1 MWNVE
6 NAPRRPLYNFS
17 STEQSMNWNKKSVIS
32 TSEWKGGGV
41 IQHQTMEIDI
51 RKEYYKWVRLV
62 FRRELNVEKESR
74 TLTSLLYHWWLT
86 AITVL
91 IGSEIREMD
100 TKTRK
105 LFTMHRMHH
114 PKADVEAMRTTRSRG
129 QGSTIDNWNWNIWQ
143 QRLAFKCTLNTILI
157 TWCSWFTN
165 IIKRRS
171 CTQLWMRASS
181 LDLTW
186 IYPLVQKG
194 FTQQQTSEHAMKKIQ
209 AKRTELVKLEEK

>member
-1 MWNVE
+1 
-6 NAPRRPLYNFS
+6 
-17 STEQSMNWNKKSVIS
+17 
-32 TSEWKGGGV
+32 
-41 IQHQTMEIDI
+41 
-51 RKEYYKWVRLV
+51 
-62 FRRELNVEKESR
+62 
-74 TLTSLLYHWWLT
+74 
-86 AITVL
+86 
-91 IGSEIREMD
+91 
-100 TKTRK
+100 
-105 LFTMHRMHH
+105 
-114 PKADVEAMRTTRSRG
+114 MRTTRSRG

-209 AKRTELVKLEEK
+209 AKRTELVKLEENKWKNRSMGNSLLSPGLQVIRCMSIPISVTRCLLALWIIFNIACEEGYEQGKSWSVLLILCLKETKPVTYELN